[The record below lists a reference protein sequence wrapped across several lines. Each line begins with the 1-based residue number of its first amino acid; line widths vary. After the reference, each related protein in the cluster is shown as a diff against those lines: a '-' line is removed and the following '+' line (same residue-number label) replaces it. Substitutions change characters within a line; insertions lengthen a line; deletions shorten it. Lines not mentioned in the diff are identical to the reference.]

1 MDETTVPR
9 HFGIAFSKAQELIL
23 TLCPLI
29 KLGFTPTSYKQT
41 KSYNL
46 MTSPK
51 NWKFRPYLLSL
62 RPVESWVMFCILC
75 NISGAS
81 QHNPPKK
88 THELA
93 PYNLS
98 VFFIY
103 SMSGWW
109 CWVSRRDTELVLV
122 CFDWW
127 LPDSWRLLY
136 TSSSFFSF
144 NCSFFFFFFCELK
157 FDSPALGGFFFF
169 FFFFTQR
176 LQIPEVPHTPL
187 THPTCPRHLSARRR
201 WLERR
206 PALL

>member
-1 MDETTVPR
+1 
-9 HFGIAFSKAQELIL
+9 
-23 TLCPLI
+23 
-29 KLGFTPTSYKQT
+29 
-41 KSYNL
+41 

-136 TSSSFFSF
+136 TSSSFISL

-157 FDSPALGGFFFF
+157 CDSPALEGFFFF
-169 FFFFTQR
+169 SFFFFHSKTTDPWSSTHSPDSPYMPTSPVSTAQMAWKEAC
-176 LQIPEVPHTPL
+176 LALGTPTPAAVNTEPAGKL
-187 THPTCPRHLSARRR
+187 YHSLPLLVKWQAGWLHHPP
-201 WLERR
+201 
-206 PALL
+206 P